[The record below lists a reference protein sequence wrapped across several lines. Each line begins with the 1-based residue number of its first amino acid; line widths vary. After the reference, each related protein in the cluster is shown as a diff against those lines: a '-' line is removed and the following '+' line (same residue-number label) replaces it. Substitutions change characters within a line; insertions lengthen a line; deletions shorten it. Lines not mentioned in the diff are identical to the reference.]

1 MLARVGLS
9 GFERQYPHELSGGMQ
24 QRAAL
29 ARALVMRPRVLLM
42 DEPFAAL
49 DAQLRQQM
57 QQLVRSL
64 WRELGQT
71 LLFVTHDIRE
81 AVAVAHRVVV
91 LTPRPG
97 TVKAVFPVPGSMEN
111 REVFLHTGAYET
123 LCAQIGDTL
132 FDR

>member
-1 MLARVGLS
+1 
-9 GFERQYPHELSGGMQ
+9 
-24 QRAAL
+24 
-29 ARALVMRPRVLLM
+29 
-42 DEPFAAL
+42 
-49 DAQLRQQM
+49 M

-71 LLFVTHDIRE
+71 ILFVTHDIRE

-97 TVKAVFPVPGSMEN
+97 TVKAFFPVPGSMEK
-111 REVFLHTGAYET
+111 REAFLHTDAYQT